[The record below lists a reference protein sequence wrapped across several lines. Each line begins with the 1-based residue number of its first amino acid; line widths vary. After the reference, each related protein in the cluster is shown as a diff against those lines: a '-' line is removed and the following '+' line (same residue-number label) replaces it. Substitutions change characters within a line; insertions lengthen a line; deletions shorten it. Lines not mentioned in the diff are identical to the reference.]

1 MTNSRNGVTMV
12 KFYLI
17 GVLSLISVTVFS
29 QILFAENFNQPDIN
43 LKETGWLLDKMEKRI
58 CMTVNGLEVDVP
70 RDSKKGKKNIH

>member
-29 QILFAENFNQPDIN
+29 QILIGN
-43 LKETGWLLDKMEKRI
+43 
-58 CMTVNGLEVDVP
+58 
-70 RDSKKGKKNIH
+70 